1 MRLLRRTM
9 ALIAGL
15 LLRRRATEAAATEPP
30 PRPHGRIVAAGDPS
44 PRAELVVAVLLVLA
58 ALSAIA
64 FVVVY
69 ALDSIP
75 DQTQWLG
82 LALGGAFALLAAA
95 LLVAAHFLV
104 VTEHLEGE
112 YADPDEHEAGRVAQV
127 LHEGGGRMRRRRM
140 LAVCAGAA
148 GAAFAAALVTPVASL
163 GPVLDLARFTA
174 TPWRR
179 GVRLVGEDGRPIL
192 AADIQP
198 LEFLTAFPEHADR
211 EQMGA
216 PLVVV
221 RLEPADLH
229 LPADRADW
237 APGGIVA
244 YSKICTHAGC
254 AIALFRKP
262 MFRPVDRPP
271 GLVCPCHYS
280 TFDPGTGGTVVYG
293 PAGRPLPQ
301 LPLTVDRRGYLRAAG
316 NFSGP
321 VGPSWW
327 GVRNRK
333 AT

>member
-1 MRLLRRTM
+1 MRYLRRAF
-9 ALIAGL
+9 ALIVAL
-15 LLRRRATEAAATEPP
+15 VLRSSAPEPAEP
-30 PRPHGRIVAAGDPS
+30 ETPSTAQGRIVPEVEPS
-44 PRAELVVAVLLVLA
+44 PRAELVVAALLVLA

-69 ALDSIP
+69 ALDALP
-75 DQTQWLG
+75 DQTQYLG
-82 LALGGAFALLAAA
+82 LALGGTFALLAAA

-112 YADPDEHEAGRVAQV
+112 YADPDEHEAENVAQV
-127 LHEGGGRMRRRRM
+127 LREGGGRMRRRKLL
-140 LAVCAGAA
+140 LACAGAA
-148 GAAFAAALVTPVASL
+148 GAALVAAVATPVASL
-163 GPVLDLARFTA
+163 GPVLDLARFTV
-174 TPWRR
+174 TPWKR
-179 GVRLVGEDGRPIL
+179 GVRLVGEDGMPIV

-198 LEFLTAFPEHADR
+198 LEFLTAFPEHADP

-216 PLVVV
+216 PIVLV
-221 RLEPADLH
+221 RLEPRDLK

-237 APGGIVA
+237 APQGIVA
-244 YSKICTHAGC
+244 YSKVCTHAGC
-254 AIALFRKP
+254 AIALFRAP
-262 MFRPVDRPP
+262 LFRPVDRPP

-301 LPLTVDRRGYLRAAG
+301 LPLTIDRRGYLRAAG